1 MGRFSLVSLRTWTL
15 VRISTIGLFLE
26 VGMDSD
32 MQGMSS
38 LGETILQEMADALI
52 YSGTD
57 GTIRRWNRAA
67 EFLFGYSACEALGQS
82 LDLIIPEHLRAA
94 HWRGFDAAIQSGV
107 TRLNGRPT
115 LTRGLHK
122 SGKKLYVEMSFALV
136 ADEARVVL
144 GSVAV
149 ARDVTERTEREKAA
163 TRNVTDTKENP

>member
-1 MGRFSLVSLRTWTL
+1 MN
-15 VRISTIGLFLE
+15 
-26 VGMDSD
+26 SD
-32 MQGMSS
+32 MQGTFS
-38 LGETILQEMADALI
+38 LAEAILQQMADAVI
-52 YSGTD
+52 YADTD
-57 GTIRRWNRAA
+57 GTIRQWNRAA
-67 EFLFGYSACEALGQS
+67 ESLFGYSACDAIGQN

-136 ADEARVVL
+136 VDEAHVDL

-163 TRNVTDTKENP
+163 ARNLTHAKENP